1 MVISLSTTTMLT
13 GSACPRSIEPA
24 RASIGHYKLFAQD
37 AVGKIDVHPLI
48 SGRKLGLV
56 ISYVY

>member
-1 MVISLSTTTMLT
+1 MACSLSTTTMLT
-13 GSACPRSIEPA
+13 STALPKSIEPA

-37 AVGKIDVHPLI
+37 AVGKIDLHPLI